1 VLNVF
6 LFFREGFIPG
16 GTGVEVFSTPI
27 KIFAAGAI
35 LTIASAQPVWAR
47 DGMTITI
54 PRRSQLTPVQRFNR
68 EGVEAVKKHD
78 YEKAEALFLKA
89 YLYDPADPF
98 TLNNLGY
105 ISELQ
110 GQLDRAN
117 RFYKLASEQG
127 CSAEI
132 DETNLKH
139 LKGKPMRLAL
149 ENLQDLPM
157 RVNRMNVDAVDLLSQ
172 GRGFDAVVLLK
183 KTLSLDPQNPFTLNN
198 LGVAEEAVGDY
209 ADAVRYYTAAANS
222 HSSEPV
228 VVTMDRAWRGRSVSR
243 MAEASARQLE
253 KRLQNTNSAEAQSV
267 MLNLRGGFEV
277 NQNNWTA
284 ARQDF
289 LRAYSLNPSSAFS
302 MNNRAYVAEREGD
315 LETAQ
320 YFYQKAQ
327 RADNSNARVGLAT
340 QAAAEGK
347 NLIDVST
354 DSDQKV
360 DTQLAVYSQQR
371 RRQQGPIELTPRG
384 NAPAGNPASAPGN
397 QAPQNPPSVV
407 PRTTTPQTPHQ

>member
-1 VLNVF
+1 M
-6 LFFREGFIPG
+6 
-16 GTGVEVFSTPI
+16 
-27 KIFAAGAI
+27 FAAGAL
-35 LTIASAQPVWAR
+35 LTIAGTLPVWAK
-47 DGMTITI
+47 DGVTITI
-54 PRRSQLTPVQRFNR
+54 PRRSELTPVQRFNR
-68 EGVEAVKKHD
+68 EGVEAVKKHN

-132 DETNLKH
+132 DQSNLKK
-139 LKGKPMRLAL
+139 LKGKPMRLAF

-172 GRGFDAVVLLK
+172 GRGFDAVVLLR

-198 LGVAEEAVGDY
+198 LGVAEEAIGDY
-209 ADAVRYYTAAANS
+209 ESAVRDYTAAANS
-222 HSSEPV
+222 NSSEPV
-228 VVTMDRAWRGRSVSR
+228 VVTMDRAWRGRPVSR

-253 KRLQNTNSAEAQSV
+253 KRLQNTNPAEAQSV
-267 MLNLRGGFEV
+267 MFSLRGVFEA
-277 NQNNWTA
+277 NQNNWAA

-320 YFYQKAQ
+320 YFYEKAQ
-327 RADNSNARVGLAT
+327 RADNSNTRVGLAT

-354 DSDQKV
+354 DSNRKV
-360 DTQLAVYSQQR
+360 DTQLVVYSQER

-384 NAPAGNPASAPGN
+384 NAAGNPANAPVN
-397 QAPQNPPSVV
+397 QSPQNPPSVV
-407 PRTTTPQTPHQ
+407 PRATTPQTPHP